1 MATRILLLGLGFWG
15 SRWYEVI
22 ARSEGWT
29 LAGAAGAPQDLATLG
44 LGGPDGPPTWTDYRA
59 AIAEAEADAVLI
71 VLPTALHIDA
81 GIRALERG
89 FHVLSEKPLA
99 SDLSGAIT
107 LRDAAR
113 RFPQQVYMVNQNYR
127 LRPHNQTLRQA
138 VADGLIGELGGF
150 HLEFRQPE
158 FMVGDRPGLEMPLI
172 QDMSIHHFDLMRFLS
187 GVDAVEISA
196 RSYRPPWSHYRGL
209 PATEATVVMAN
220 DMVIGYSGT
229 WAARGRYTSWD
240 GDITLTGS
248 RGCLRLDAANRVEL
262 FADEGPDPTTY
273 SGMGPRDDAGR
284 LLDPLAM
291 PRPELDHSLELF
303 RQSVVSGT
311 PPPTSLEDNFRSF
324 AMVAAAEASSR
335 TWRPVR
341 VAS

>member
-1 MATRILLLGLGFWG
+1 MAMRILLLGLGFWG

-22 ARSEGWT
+22 ERSEGWA
-29 LAGAAGAPQDLATLG
+29 LAGAVGAPKDLAALG
-44 LGGPDGPPTWTDYRA
+44 LGRSGGPPTWTDYRA
-59 AIAEAEADAVLI
+59 AIAEAEADAALI

-113 RFPQQVYMVNQNYR
+113 RFPKQVYMVNQNYR
-127 LRPHNQTLRQA
+127 WRPHNQTLREA

-172 QDMSIHHFDLMRFLS
+172 QDMSIHHFDLMRFLT
-187 GVDAVEISA
+187 GVDAVEVSA
-196 RSYRPPWSHYRGL
+196 RSYRPSWSHYRGL
-209 PATEATVVMAN
+209 SATEATVVMAN
-220 DMVIGYSGT
+220 GMVIGYSGT

-262 FADEGPDPTTY
+262 FPDEGIDPETY
-273 SGMGPRDDAGR
+273 SGMGPRTDEGR
-284 LLDPLAM
+284 LLDLAEMPL
-291 PRPELDHSLELF
+291 PELDHSLELF
-303 RQSVVSGT
+303 RLSVIGGT
-311 PPPTSLEDNFRSF
+311 PAPTSLEDNFHSF

-335 TWRPVR
+335 TCRPVR